1 MEKEKLDYEAL
12 YNASNQRYLS
22 LSDSVTKMLREIN
35 ELKEQNRLVESKN
48 KSLLMSSRTSDT
60 VISQNL
66 NDTNK
71 TINQMGEEI
80 NRLRNLCKKNNIN
93 VD

>member
-1 MEKEKLDYEAL
+1 MGKEKLDYEAM
-12 YNASNQRYLS
+12 YNSSNQRYIS
-22 LSDSVTKMLREIN
+22 LSDSITKMLTEIN
-35 ELKEQNRLVESKN
+35 DLKEQNRLVEEKN

-66 NDTNK
+66 NNNNK